1 MNKNDKKKV
10 LIVDDEEAKRTAVG
24 QALQDEGFATEE
36 ADNGKIG
43 LEKALKSHPD
53 LILLDIRMPV
63 MGGLDMLKELR
74 KDEWGKEV
82 TVVLFSSYADPD
94 QISQALALGAQDY
107 LLKSSYDLDEV
118 VQQLKSKLGA

>member
-1 MNKNDKKKV
+1 M
-10 LIVDDEEAKRTAVG
+10 DDEEAKRTAVG